1 MEDERL
7 RNELEVMG
15 DRDGIQQS
23 ATHNGSSVFNK
34 TYGPMM
40 AEALEIIN
48 QCKNFETLNAIWIK
62 QSLEIGYLKAS
73 ANAERIGELE
83 NKIKAKEKELAKVSN
98 KLEEADNSLADR
110 ENKMQKKLEP
120 SANIVQRVIAKVTS
134 FLIQADEYVMELP
147 VTEDSEA
154 LKSSIEMEN
163 TNYEEELKND
173 RRLVCS
179 LIYEINCR
187 KEQLSQM
194 ERDYNEMTA
203 TLQGLINGLIAKINS
218 KDSNLWGWE
227 LQYNV
232 IVRQLKGKN
241 AVLRRAFAEEY
252 NPSGRYVV
260 SKLWNFEEDQKASL
274 KEAIKHLIPERSLQQ
289 VDPFTYRAHGKPSC
303 ELTPPK
309 ENVLCQD
316 LVELEKTTSEQ
327 IAALKEQLEETSE
340 ALKDM
345 ESRNSC
351 LTVKQILTN
360 RELQDARKESG
371 LNDVLTS
378 RATLVVKRMGE
389 IDQKAFEDPKWH
401 PFKMINIQGN
411 LQEIEDEDEEKL
423 KELRTE
429 YGDVVYEAVRTALM
443 EMNEDNASGR
453 YAVPEL
459 WNTKEGRKATMKE
472 IVQYVILQL
481 KIHTRKRKRIP

>member
-1 MEDERL
+1 
-7 RNELEVMG
+7 
-15 DRDGIQQS
+15 
-23 ATHNGSSVFNK
+23 
-34 TYGPMM
+34 M

-73 ANAERIGELE
+73 ENAERMLCFFFFSSVWCSYSWVFVHLRLQLE
-83 NKIKAKEKELAKVSN
+83 F
-98 KLEEADNSLADR
+98 
-110 ENKMQKKLEP
+110 
-120 SANIVQRVIAKVTS
+120 S
-134 FLIQADEYVMELP
+134 FFLLLG
-147 VTEDSEA
+147 SA

-179 LIYEINCR
+179 LIYKINCR

-241 AVLRRAFAEEY
+241 AVLRRAFAEVY
-252 NPSGRYVV
+252 
-260 SKLWNFEEDQKASL
+260 SKKKKKKTN
-274 KEAIKHLIPERSLQQ
+274 
-289 VDPFTYRAHGKPSC
+289 GN
-303 ELTPPK
+303 PK

-389 IDQKAFEDPKWH
+389 IDQKAFEVASPGKFPNKDWQETCAKLCSLWQQNLQDPKWH

-443 EMNEDNASGR
+443 EMNEDNASG
-453 YAVPEL
+453 
-459 WNTKEGRKATMKE
+459 
-472 IVQYVILQL
+472 
-481 KIHTRKRKRIP
+481 

>member
-1 MEDERL
+1 
-7 RNELEVMG
+7 
-15 DRDGIQQS
+15 
-23 ATHNGSSVFNK
+23 
-34 TYGPMM
+34 
-40 AEALEIIN
+40 
-48 QCKNFETLNAIWIK
+48 
-62 QSLEIGYLKAS
+62 
-73 ANAERIGELE
+73 
-83 NKIKAKEKELAKVSN
+83 
-98 KLEEADNSLADR
+98 
-110 ENKMQKKLEP
+110 
-120 SANIVQRVIAKVTS
+120 
-134 FLIQADEYVMELP
+134 
-147 VTEDSEA
+147 
-154 LKSSIEMEN
+154 MEN

-241 AVLRRAFAEEY
+241 AVLRRAFAEAARLLVNTNKKAE
-252 NPSGRYVV
+252 NF
-260 SKLWNFEEDQKASL
+260 KLRCELRRKTKELEDYKSRNDN
-274 KEAIKHLIPERSLQQ
+274 KMERSSLLNEIE
-289 VDPFTYRAHGKPSC
+289 A
-303 ELTPPK
+303 PK

-389 IDQKAFEDPKWH
+389 IDQKAFEFPTKDWQETCAKLCSLWQQNLQDPKWH